1 MKKTLLSLGLCAA
14 MAYASAWAAKVDVE
28 QVYTFEKDYPV
39 KAVAAVPSDVPVK
52 NVIFMI
58 GDGMGMHHVFTAW
71 AANKGKLNLEHCT
84 VTGLAKTW
92 CTDKLITDS
101 AASGTALASGCKT
114 TYGTISMTPDGKK
127 LDSLV
132 DDAAGM
138 GKSTGVVV
146 TCDLTDAT
154 PAAFCANAPNRS
166 QAWDIAACF
175 PTSKADFIFG
185 GGSAKFEGRPDGR
198 DLFAEMKK
206 AGYTIARN
214 WEETDAVKEGRVF
227 AVVDKGNLAKPSER
241 GDVLEKAVMKAI
253 DILAGNK
260 KGFFLMV
267 EGSKID
273 KEAHANNLPVM
284 LDELYDFDRTVGKV
298 LFWASQH
305 PGTLVVI
312 TADHN
317 TGGLTLIGGDKE
329 KGEVKCKFS
338 TGNHN
343 EVAVPVYAYGAGS
356 GVFTGVYENTEIC
369 NRIREALKNGSK

>member
-14 MAYASAWAAKVDVE
+14 MAYASAWAAKVDIE

-101 AASGTALASGCKT
+101 AASGTALASGSKT
-114 TYGTISMTPDGKK
+114 TYGTVGMTPDGKK

-198 DLFAEMKK
+198 NLFAEMKK

-298 LFWASQH
+298 LSWASQH